1 MKYEKLNDISTLV
14 VEPSDE
20 RTSVVN
26 WLFRHLGQYYRQP
39 IVVVLPQDAVFRRP
53 GDLRELQQVATRQDA
68 QLVLVIEGNERLRLW
83 ARRHGFTVFSTIET
97 CQKALLQ
104 PGFPPSWPSMFD
116 GLPAQPELSTVI
128 EQSPVSSFTGPW
140 NSYDSHATG
149 TQGES
154 YRASL
159 AGSVAV
165 ADLREPSGQFGSFE
179 TFELLDTAP
188 IPAVKSRVAT
198 RVTEPLSDLPSYGSL
213 QGGERVRKT
222 RVLGPAALV
231 EKEDEAPFLPG
242 MEFYLDISTMPDM
255 QTAQGMQAPEEMVQI
270 DAEVAP
276 SPEEL
281 EQPSPLSTHVERLKQ
296 DKLLLILVALVALG
310 ILGGV
315 GFGYLLEVARA
326 NPSLQTPASLLHTI
340 WGI

>member
-1 MKYEKLNDISTLV
+1 MRYEKLNDISTLV
-14 VEPSDE
+14 VESSDE

-26 WLFRHLGQYYRQP
+26 WLFHHLGQYYRQP

-128 EQSPVSSFTGPW
+128 EQSPVTSFTGPW
-140 NSYDSHATG
+140 NRYDSHATG
-149 TQGES
+149 TQGET
-154 YRASL
+154 YRTSL
-159 AGSVAV
+159 SSSVAV
-165 ADLREPSGQFGSFE
+165 ADLREPSGQFGSSE
-179 TFELLDTAP
+179 TLEMLDTAP
-188 IPAVKSRVAT
+188 VVAVRRITAT
-198 RVTEPLSDLPSYGSL
+198 RVTEPLSDLPSYGSF

-222 RVLGPAALV
+222 RVLSPAELL
-231 EKEDEAPFLPG
+231 EKEEEAPFLSG
-242 MEFYLDISTMPDM
+242 VEFSLNIATQD
-255 QTAQGMQAPEEMVQI
+255 MQAPEKMVQPV
-270 DAEVAP
+270 AEVAYA
-276 SPEEL
+276 PEVL
-281 EQPSPLSTHVERLKQ
+281 EQPSSFSTHVARLKQ
-296 DKLLLILVALVALG
+296 DKLLLILVALVVLG
-310 ILGGV
+310 IVGGV

-326 NPSLQTPASLLHTI
+326 NPALQTPASLLHTI

>member
-14 VEPSDE
+14 VEASDE

-26 WLFRHLGQYYRQP
+26 WLFHHLGQYYRQP

-97 CQKALLQ
+97 CQKVLLQ
-104 PGFPPSWPSMFD
+104 SGFPPSWPSMFD
-116 GLPAQPELSTVI
+116 GLPAQPELRTVI
-128 EQSPVSSFTGPW
+128 EQSPVTSFTGPW
-140 NSYDSHATG
+140 NSYDSNATG
-149 TQGES
+149 TQGET
-154 YRASL
+154 YRSSL
-159 AGSVAV
+159 SSSVAV
-165 ADLREPSGQFGSFE
+165 ANLREPSSQFSPSE
-179 TFELLDTAP
+179 ALEMLNTAP
-188 IPAVKSRVAT
+188 IPAVRRIRAT
-198 RVTEPLSDLPSYGSL
+198 RVTEPLSDLPSYGSV

-222 RVLGPAALV
+222 RALSPV
-231 EKEDEAPFLPG
+231 ALLERENEAPFLSAP
-242 MEFYLDISTMPDM
+242 EFSLDM
-255 QTAQGMQAPEEMVQI
+255 QDIQDMQVPEKMVQP

-276 SPEEL
+276 EAL
-281 EQPSPLSTHVERLKQ
+281 EQPSPFSAHVERLKQ
-296 DKLLLILVALVALG
+296 DKLLLILVALVVLG

-326 NPSLQTPASLLHTI
+326 NPALQTPASLLHTI